1 VHAQLKATVHG
12 AGIGLLPAF
21 VAERD
26 RSLVRVLFDEVAV
39 VPTYHACSAAGWLRR
54 PAPAS
59 VMAAIRAEVRSR
71 QSELLPRP

>member
-39 VPTYHACSAAGWLRR
+39 VPTYHACSAAPYGGGLL
-54 PAPAS
+54 
-59 VMAAIRAEVRSR
+59 MAAIRAEVRSR